1 MDFSRV
7 TQFLKALEQQN
18 VQYVLVGGV
27 ALNAHGIVRATQDL
41 DLFVKPEADNVARL
55 KRALRAVWD
64 DPEIEEIRYE
74 ELSGDYATIRYG
86 PPNEDFV
93 IDLMTRLGDAFR
105 FDDLAAETVS
115 WGGVN
120 VRVAT
125 PETLYKMKKDTL
137 RLVDRADAAELRERF
152 GLEGN

>member
-7 TQFLKALEQQN
+7 VQFLQALDREN
-18 VQYVLVGGV
+18 VQYVLIGGV
-27 ALNAHGIVRATQDL
+27 ALNLHGIVRATQDL
-41 DLFVKPEADNVARL
+41 DLFVKPEQENVNRL

-64 DPEIEEIRYE
+64 DPEIEEVRYE

-105 FDDLAAETVS
+105 FDDLVADTVS
-115 WGGVN
+115 WAGVN
-120 VRVAT
+120 VKVAT
-125 PETLYKMKKDTL
+125 PETL
-137 RLVDRADAAELRERF
+137 
-152 GLEGN
+152 